1 MSNIHTV
8 KNRNVREINDLLNI
22 WESAVTATH
31 LFLSEDDI
39 KAIKPEVVE
48 GLKEIEHLYCYFV
61 DDTAY
66 GFIGVANNKIEMLFI
81 DDKARGKGIGKKLI
95 RFAVD
100 HLDAKYVDVNE
111 QNDQGIGF
119 YKHMGFHI
127 IGRSELD
134 EQGRPFPILHL
145 KLRDSYLN
153 YYLTNRIK
161 EDDALRRSYNSLA
174 EKTFGMSFEEFYQ
187 NGYWTDKYLPYSLI
201 DDGKVIANASVNIIK
216 SHYNGQV
223 KRCIQI
229 GTIMTDPDYRNQGLS
244 RYLIERIIREWKDK
258 CDIMYLFANDHVL
271 DFYPKFGFIKAVEYQ
286 CSSPVTPTKGHV
298 RKLDMS
304 RAIDRE
310 LLKRYYTKSNPYSA
324 LTMEDNYELLM
335 FYCSSSMKDCVY
347 FLEDFDAVIIASNKN
362 EILTCYD
369 IFGNGDHALIDMVSK
384 VAELQVRTVV
394 FGFTPAKHAAFHSQI
409 LKEEDT
415 TLYILKE
422 KDNWFENNQMMFPS
436 LSHA

>member
-1 MSNIHTV
+1 
-8 KNRNVREINDLLNI
+8 
-22 WESAVTATH
+22 
-31 LFLSEDDI
+31 
-39 KAIKPEVVE
+39 
-48 GLKEIEHLYCYFV
+48 
-61 DDTAY
+61 
-66 GFIGVANNKIEMLFI
+66 
-81 DDKARGKGIGKKLI
+81 
-95 RFAVD
+95 
-100 HLDAKYVDVNE
+100 
-111 QNDQGIGF
+111 
-119 YKHMGFHI
+119 
-127 IGRSELD
+127 
-134 EQGRPFPILHL
+134 
-145 KLRDSYLN
+145 
-153 YYLTNRIK
+153 
-161 EDDALRRSYNSLA
+161 
-174 EKTFGMSFEEFYQ
+174 
-187 NGYWTDKYLPYSLI
+187 
-201 DDGKVIANASVNIIK
+201 
-216 SHYNGQV
+216 
-223 KRCIQI
+223 
-229 GTIMTDPDYRNQGLS
+229 
-244 RYLIERIIREWKDK
+244 
-258 CDIMYLFANDHVL
+258 
-271 DFYPKFGFIKAVEYQ
+271 
-286 CSSPVTPTKGHV
+286 
-298 RKLDMS
+298 MS